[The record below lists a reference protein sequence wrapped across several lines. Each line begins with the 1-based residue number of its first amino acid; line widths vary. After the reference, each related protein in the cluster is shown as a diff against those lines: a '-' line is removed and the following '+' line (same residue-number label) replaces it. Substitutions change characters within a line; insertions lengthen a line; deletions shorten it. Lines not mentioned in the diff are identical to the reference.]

1 MRLVFSVPVYALCS
15 FPSLLFPAAAP
26 YIAAVRDCY
35 EAWIIYTFMA
45 LCLAYVGGAGAW
57 LCGFLVLFCISP
69 VGVPWALRDC
79 VLSERASAFPPCS

>member
-35 EAWIIYTFMA
+35 EAWIIYNFMA
-45 LCLAYVGGAGAW
+45 LCLAYVGGAGAPW
-57 LCGFLVLFCISP
+57 FCCGRGEAVVRQFILNK
-69 VGVPWALRDC
+69 
-79 VLSERASAFPPCS
+79 